1 MKPID
6 INGRSVDNGEPVY
19 VIAEA
24 HLDNVNNFQ
33 QLIDATKES
42 GADAIAVH
50 LEAGNFDSNFLMD
63 VVMYAKEV
71 GIDFI
76 AIPSGENNIDV
87 FEELEVSAYKV
98 ASADANNFTLLRR
111 FAKTQKPIFL
121 STGMCTLF
129 EVREA
134 VETIENARGYN
145 IVLLHSTASHD
156 VLLTDVNLR
165 AMVTLMGEFGFPVGY
180 SDNSQEDCLSI
191 AAIALGAS
199 VFTKRFSL
207 DECTLKDNR
216 SVLSKTGLKR
226 LVDNIR
232 KTEIFLGSTQKK
244 IAQSEIG
251 NREKY
256 RKSIT
261 AKVEIPS
268 GTILQSHMLG
278 FRAPSNGL
286 APSFIDYLLG
296 KKVIKDISRDEKI
309 NKDDIEWPV
318 PK

>member
-6 INGRSVDNGEPVY
+6 INEIPDNRGPVY

-24 HLDNVNNFQ
+24 HLDNVNSFQ
-33 QLIDATKES
+33 ELIDATKES
-42 GADAIAVH
+42 GADAIAIH
-50 LEAGNFDSNFLMD
+50 HEAKNSDSNFLMG
-63 VVMYAKEV
+63 VVRYAKEV

-76 AIPSGENNIDV
+76 AIPSVQNNIDV

-98 ASADANNFTLLRR
+98 ASVDANNFTLLRR
-111 FAKTQKPIFL
+111 LAKTQKPIFL
-121 STGMCTLF
+121 ATGMCTPF

-134 VETIENARGYN
+134 VETIENARGDN
-145 IVLLHSTASHD
+145 IVLLHCTASHD

-165 AMVTLMGEFGFPVGY
+165 AMVTLKGEFGFPIGY
-180 SDNSQEDCLSI
+180 SDNSQEDSVSI

-199 VFTKRFSL
+199 VFTKHFSL
-207 DECTLKDNR
+207 DECTLKNNR
-216 SVLSKTGLKR
+216 SVLSETGLKR

-232 KTEIFLGSTQKK
+232 KTEIFLGSAQKK
-244 IAQSEIG
+244 IAQSEMG
-251 NREKY
+251 NRENY

-278 FRAPSNGL
+278 FCAPSNGL

-296 KKVIKDISRDEKI
+296 KKVIKDISRDEQI

-318 PK
+318 SK